1 MCRRCWI
8 RRACALL
15 VFGCSSLSAAADGDW
30 HYTIDQARERQQ
42 ANFCNSSASV
52 EKIAGIFESSG
63 PRAGYSALSGSADC
77 AIAVHTFT
85 PRRVL
90 RAVTNSEGK
99 PGEYVVRF
107 VEVENARGQVMY
119 LVTTRD
125 VVAQ

>member
-15 VFGCSSLSAAADGDW
+15 VFGCANLSAAADGDW

-42 ANFCNSSASV
+42 ANFCSSSASV
-52 EKIAGIFESSG
+52 EKIAGIFEGAG

-90 RAVTNSEGK
+90 RTVTISEDK

-107 VEVENARGQVMY
+107 VEVENAHGQIMY

>member
-8 RRACALL
+8 RRVCALL
-15 VFGCSSLSAAADGDW
+15 VFGCANLSAAADGDW
-30 HYTIDQARERQQ
+30 YYTIDQAREQQQ
-42 ANFCNSSASV
+42 ANFCHSSASV
-52 EKIAGIFESSG
+52 EKIAGIFEGSG

-77 AIAVHTFT
+77 TTAVHTFT

-90 RAVTNSEGK
+90 RAVTISEGK

-107 VEVENARGQVMY
+107 VEVEKAHGQVMY

>member
-8 RRACALL
+8 RRAGVLL
-15 VFGCSSLSAAADGDW
+15 VFGCASLSAAADGDW
-30 HYTIDQARERQQ
+30 HYTIDQAREQQQ

-52 EKIAGIFESSG
+52 EKIAGIFEGSG

-77 AIAVHTFT
+77 AIAVHTFS

-90 RAVTNSEGK
+90 RAVTISEGK

-107 VEVENARGQVMY
+107 VEVENAHGQVMY